1 MNVKSIPNGR
11 GYQTIKLRE
20 LNRLNPKTILV
31 MTGWPLITAW
41 PDTSQH
47 AYHHLYTS
55 DKINNLDSNGS
66 ILQVDVSLSFGD
78 HMGEYEMGMAT
89 NTTSKQLVEMLQK
102 IEPSTK
108 MSRYQWLP

>member
-1 MNVKSIPNGR
+1 
-11 GYQTIKLRE
+11 
-20 LNRLNPKTILV
+20 
-31 MTGWPLITAW
+31 
-41 PDTSQH
+41 
-47 AYHHLYTS
+47 
-55 DKINNLDSNGS
+55 
-66 ILQVDVSLSFGD
+66 VDVSLSFGD